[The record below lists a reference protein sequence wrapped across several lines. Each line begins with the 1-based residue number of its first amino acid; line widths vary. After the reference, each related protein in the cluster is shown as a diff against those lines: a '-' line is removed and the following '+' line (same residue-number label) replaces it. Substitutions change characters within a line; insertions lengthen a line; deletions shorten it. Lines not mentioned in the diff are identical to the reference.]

1 MYPPGIGNDRLVVGN
16 IYVISIYGTDNV
28 FTADGDDL
36 HDNNRFSFT
45 NVGTGKYL
53 GRDVYQNLACYATSQ
68 DTWECLTLRALPE
81 GGYRLSADINSRI
94 CPTLLAS
101 DSGGNYMRVVADS
114 STIVGLHQY
123 NAPPPFRRFEWVI
136 TESGWLARASAPNY
150 DDTAT
155 ADPDSTQNMDDN
167 AVQFLVANGITN
179 VISMNTYELS
189 ATEKQRLTD
198 NNISY
203 THLSVV
209 DFQAPTLDDL
219 DQAQQ
224 AYTSHISGRTLV
236 YCGYGHGRT
245 GTVITALQLYMG
257 RDRTHADYYA
267 NHVEDPSQ
275 FAVLDQ
281 LRTNLGFQN

>member
-16 IYVISIYGTDNV
+16 TYVISIYGTDNV
-28 FTADGDDL
+28 FTADGNDLRVRTYASDDSTRSYQL
-36 HDNNRFSFT
+36 WTCVKDDNNRFSFT

-167 AVQFLVANGITN
+167 AVQFLVANG
-179 VISMNTYELS
+179 
-189 ATEKQRLTD
+189 